1 MVGIVGIIASLTVL
15 GLSLIITRIATTALN
30 LTGLSW
36 EAAKFQARSAF
47 TGTGFTTSESERVVN
62 HPVRRQVVMWLMIVR
77 SAGLISIIISLILS
91 FGSTGE
97 DELPRLIRL
106 ACLILGVGI
115 LWVTSRSQYI
125 EQWMRR
131 VIERALNRW
140 TELEIRDYPELLKLF
155 GEFTVREVTVD
166 ENAWLAD
173 KQVKEC
179 RLHDEGVLILG
190 IYRADGHYV
199 GAPLADTRMYAGDVL
214 ILYGRSSTLKNLDT
228 RVAGAKGESEHMEAV
243 SEQRREE
250 SKQQRKESEYGRE
263 A

>member
-1 MVGIVGIIASLTVL
+1 MDS
-15 GLSLIITRIATTALN
+15 
-30 LTGLSW
+30 
-36 EAAKFQARSAF
+36 
-47 TGTGFTTSESERVVN
+47 VN
-62 HPVRRQVVMWLMIVR
+62 VCQFVFGPAWQLYDAQQLCDMINYV
-77 SAGLISIIISLILS
+77 
-91 FGSTGE
+91 
-97 DELPRLIRL
+97 
-106 ACLILGVGI
+106 
-115 LWVTSRSQYI
+115 
-125 EQWMRR
+125 
-131 VIERALNRW
+131 
-140 TELEIRDYPELLKLF
+140 
-155 GEFTVREVTVD
+155 TVREVTVD